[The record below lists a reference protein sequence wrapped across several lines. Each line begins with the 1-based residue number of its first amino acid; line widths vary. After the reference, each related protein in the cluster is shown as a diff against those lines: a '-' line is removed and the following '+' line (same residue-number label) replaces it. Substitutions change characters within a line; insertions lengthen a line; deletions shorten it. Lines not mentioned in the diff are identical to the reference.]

1 MGPVCCSLDR
11 KLCEERLVDVESAC
25 RVWWDES
32 HGVARNDWQRG
43 SVCTLQEAQAVTSA
57 TSDLGRGTVPV
68 LVDMRYLSKAERAA
82 REHFTGVDARATA
95 VALLVAS
102 AVSKVVA
109 NFMIGLHRMP
119 VPTRMFTEE
128 TAALAWLG
136 THRE

>member
-1 MGPVCCSLDR
+1 MDT
-11 KLCEERLVDVESAC
+11 ESPC
-25 RVWWDES
+25 RVWWDS
-32 HGVARNDWQRG
+32 INGVAHNDWQPG
-43 SVCTLQEAQAVTSA
+43 SVCNLEEARRVTLA
-57 TSDLGRGTVPV
+57 THDLGRGAVPV
-68 LVDMRYLSKAERAA
+68 LVDMRYLSKAERPA
-82 REHFTGVDARATA
+82 REHFTGPEAKATA

-109 NFMIGLHRMP
+109 NFIIGLQRMP